1 MPFFKCNP
9 TYYSLELPYGIM
21 EKQVILIIRHLNLY
35 RRTETKMEVRKNSV
49 NCLLIFTFIIEMN
62 VNQYSIW
69 WSFFFPNQRKCSVMY
84 FQVIFAIIDPMI
96 KNLALA

>member
-21 EKQVILIIRHLNLY
+21 EKQVILIRRHLNLY
-35 RRTETKMEVRKNSV
+35 RRTEIKMKVRKNSV
-49 NCLLIFTFIIEMN
+49 NSLLIFTFIIEMN

-69 WSFFFPNQRKCSVMY
+69 WSFFSKSKKMLCHHVFPSY
-84 FQVIFAIIDPMI
+84 FCQH
-96 KNLALA
+96 

>member
-62 VNQYSIW
+62 VNQYYIW
-69 WSFFFPNQRKCSVMY
+69 WSFFFQ
-84 FQVIFAIIDPMI
+84 I
-96 KNLALA
+96 KENALSCISKLFLLSLIL

>member
-21 EKQVILIIRHLNLY
+21 EKQVILIRRHLNLY
-35 RRTETKMEVRKNSV
+35 RRTEIKMKVRKNSV
-49 NCLLIFTFIIEMN
+49 NSLLIFTFIIEMN

-69 WSFFFPNQRKCSVMY
+69 WSFFPNQRKCSVIMY
-84 FQVIFAIIDPMI
+84 FQVIFANIDSMI
-96 KNLALA
+96 KNIALA